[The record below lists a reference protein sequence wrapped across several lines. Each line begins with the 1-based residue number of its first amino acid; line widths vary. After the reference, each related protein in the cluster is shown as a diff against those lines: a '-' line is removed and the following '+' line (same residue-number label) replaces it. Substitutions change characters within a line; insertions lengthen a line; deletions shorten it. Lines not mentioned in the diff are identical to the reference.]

1 VKIATHIARILLG
14 LVFLVFGLN
23 GIHPFMPQ
31 GPMPTGLAGQFLGAL
46 MQSHYFFAV
55 GAFMVVSG
63 ALFLV
68 NLYVPLALAL
78 IAPVIVNILVFHI
91 TMSPGGIVPGIIMAI
106 LWIVVAY
113 SVRSAFAGLFQ
124 KRVQG

>member
-1 VKIATHIARILLG
+1 
-14 LVFLVFGLN
+14 
-23 GIHPFMPQ
+23 
-31 GPMPTGLAGQFLGAL
+31 